1 MKKPTLIALL
11 LFVLTSFT
19 AFSQGEWIEETVDPE
34 TGLRTGKIQVNGEV
48 YEIKPNATLR
58 DANLREANLEG
69 AFLVDANLRG
79 ANLLGANLSRAN
91 LEGASLYIANL
102 VGAILREAIL
112 EGAILSRADLLGANL
127 SEANLVGASLSRA
140 DLVGAILREANLR
153 EANLY
158 RANLSR
164 ANLEGAILREAILE
178 GAILEGANLE
188 GATLTD
194 AIGLI
199 GPKDEKIAELE
210 VQLSEANAEI
220 NTLQAQVSELSKGQ
234 SLEQIQDGRLGSIVL
249 TPIPNTN
256 TAILNIDIEQSDD
269 LKTWTLYRKILESIP
284 LPEGKK
290 FYRFALDK

>member
-102 VGAILREAIL
+102 VGAILREA
-112 EGAILSRADLLGANL
+112 
-127 SEANLVGASLSRA
+127 
-140 DLVGAILREANLR
+140 NLR

-220 NTLQAQVSELSKGQ
+220 NTLQAQIDELLARPT
-234 SLEQIQDGRLGSIVL
+234 LEQLAAVEAERDARPTKAAYDAVVAERDAKPTLDEIQDGRIGSIVL

-269 LKTWTLYRKILESIP
+269 LKTWTLYRKILESISM
-284 LPEGKK
+284 PEGKK